1 MSDVQW
7 PPNESF
13 AAVRVREVRGGGDVG
28 LCIERKLSLVRVL
41 GRAYF
46 SRFALFVCLLYD
58 VEGFLW

>member
-1 MSDVQW
+1 MSLLLRW
-7 PPNESF
+7 EF
-13 AAVRVREVRGGGDVG
+13 VREVRGGGDVG